1 MIIQIH
7 EHFIKYSFKSDVNAL
22 PTALKSKFS
31 QVICSISLA
40 FIFLSLTP
48 LSLKI
53 SSCTLSFM
61 FSLSTFIST
70 FSLLSYFPYILWST
84 LSLCFLSSL
93 FRHALKCS
101 WNIPFDHS
109 QVFALL
115 LQSLLLISKLPS
127 VPFYSLLILSEGC
140 LQSCFTNHIVSL

>member
-7 EHFIKYSFKSDVNAL
+7 EHFMKYSFKSDVNAL

-70 FSLLSYFPYILWST
+70 FSLLSYFPYILWSS

-109 QVFALL
+109 QVFCFAVAIPVINF
-115 LQSLLLISKLPS
+115 QTPISSFLFAAYLVWGLFVKL
-127 VPFYSLLILSEGC
+127 YY
-140 LQSCFTNHIVSL
+140 